1 MDLYVLLL
9 PLRHNNVEEFIETN
23 IVEILPILLEKYS
36 ISLDIYLESE
46 TRIYIQLVNPEQR
59 KIIKYGLEDPVL
71 LALFE
76 LSVYMMSIKD
86 NRIYE
91 KIYEGMGRIDPD
103 TEQKRKSANLSELAL
118 KVAKGSESILNLRDA
133 TISEFKDL
141 TNDFDIQ
148 ELIDHKY
155 DEDYIYI
162 YSLKLKGLYENL
174 VRLMSEYEEYS
185 YLIDFKYLK
194 DLMNTVSYKEDL
206 NVSEV
211 ISMRLK
217 TYIMKIRN
225 HSNLQ
230 FILDTSCQK
239 KGKKIA
245 IVLTGNAHIPD
256 YKFTLNSLGI
266 TSKVLNI
273 SEKEDILP
281 QLFSKLKGSF
291 EEFAL

>member
-1 MDLYVLLL
+1 MDLYILLL
-9 PLRHNNVEEFIETN
+9 PLRHNKIEEIIETS
-23 IVEILPILLEKYS
+23 IVKISSILLEDYP
-36 ISLDIYLESE
+36 INLDIYLESE

-59 KIIKYGLEDPVL
+59 KIIKYGLEDPIL

-86 NRIYE
+86 HRIYE
-91 KIYEGMGRIDPD
+91 KVYEGMGRIDPD
-103 TEQKRKSANLSELAL
+103 TEQKRKTANLSDIAL

-141 TNDFDIQ
+141 TNDFDIH

-155 DEDYIYI
+155 DQDYIYM
-162 YSLKLKGLYENL
+162 YSLKLEELYENL
-174 VRLMSEYEEYS
+174 IRLMSGYEKYS
-185 YLIDFKYLK
+185 HLIDFKYLK
-194 DLMNTVSYKEDL
+194 DLMDTVSYNEDL

-225 HSNLQ
+225 QSNLQ

-266 TSKVLNI
+266 MSKVINI

-281 QLFSKLKGSF
+281 QLFSNLKDSF
-291 EEFAL
+291 EEFVL